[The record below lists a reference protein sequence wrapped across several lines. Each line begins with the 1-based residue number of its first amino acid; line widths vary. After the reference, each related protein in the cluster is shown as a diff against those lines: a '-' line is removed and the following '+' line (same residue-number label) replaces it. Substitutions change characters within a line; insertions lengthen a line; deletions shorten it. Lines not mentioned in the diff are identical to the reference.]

1 MTIRENEL
9 LRQALVLAA
18 IKQVEPLID
27 YEKFAVWVV
36 PIENE
41 DEQQLALGD
50 PDCFK
55 PSAVQSL
62 SIFVG
67 DTCAFMIAN
76 EHDADAEID
85 RIIEENREAMAA

>member
-27 YEKFAVWVV
+27 YEKFAVWVL

-41 DEQQLALGD
+41 DEQQLAHGD
-50 PDCFK
+50 PACFK
-55 PSAVQSL
+55 TSAIQSL

-67 DTCAFMIAN
+67 ETCAFMIAN
-76 EHDADAEID
+76 EHDADTEID
-85 RIIEENREAMAA
+85 RIIEQNREAVAA

>member
-18 IKQVEPLID
+18 FKQIQPVID
-27 YEKFAVWVV
+27 YEKFAVWVLPV
-36 PIENE
+36 E
-41 DEQQLALGD
+41 DEQEQQLAHGD

-55 PSAVQSL
+55 PHKVQSI
-62 SIFVG
+62 SIYVG

-76 EHDADAEID
+76 EHDADTEID
-85 RIIEENREAMAA
+85 RIIEENRLAIAA